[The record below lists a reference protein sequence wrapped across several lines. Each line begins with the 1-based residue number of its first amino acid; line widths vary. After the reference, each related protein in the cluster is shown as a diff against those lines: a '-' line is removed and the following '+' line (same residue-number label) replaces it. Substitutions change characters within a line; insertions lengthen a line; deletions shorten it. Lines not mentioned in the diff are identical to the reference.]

1 MRRDIRKRALAY
13 NIRPKCD
20 LRDLRRDQQTPTLT
34 LTMLRI

>member
-1 MRRDIRKRALAY
+1 MRRDLRKRALAH

-20 LRDLRRDQQTPTLT
+20 LRDLRRDQLTLT